1 MLGIV
6 DPEHTKRKKHSLK
19 NFVFCDWPTN
29 LRNDIIPRN
38 WKDYETLLTELAP
51 LSSIVHTADGSSF
64 LVDLVNHQVP
74 PHVGLEGKSDYQN
87 LDFLHEI
94 SSRIQLYK
102 DEQKTNDKQKTNH
115 KRKGKAF

>member
-1 MLGIV
+1 M
-6 DPEHTKRKKHSLK
+6 
-19 NFVFCDWPTN
+19 
-29 LRNDIIPRN
+29 
-38 WKDYETLLTELAP
+38 TELAP

-64 LVDLVNHQVP
+64 LVDQVNHQVP
-74 PHVGLEGKSDYQN
+74 QHVDLEGKSDYQN

-94 SSRIQLYK
+94 SSMIQLYK